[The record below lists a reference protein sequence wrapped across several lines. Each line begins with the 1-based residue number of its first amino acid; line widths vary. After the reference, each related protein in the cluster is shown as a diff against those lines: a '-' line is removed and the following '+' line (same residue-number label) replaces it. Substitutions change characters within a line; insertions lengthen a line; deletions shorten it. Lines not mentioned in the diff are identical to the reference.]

1 MRERLRPQ
9 ASYCYLLDAD
19 ADLAQEFDLRMRVV
33 VRQVAT
39 VVVFEIPIGEHAP
52 SEWLEPGLGGLGLLL
67 LAALII
73 IRLMPDGI
81 SAWLQKRLD
90 QRARMA

>member
-1 MRERLRPQ
+1 
-9 ASYCYLLDAD
+9 
-19 ADLAQEFDLRMRVV
+19 MRVGSSLLLSL
-33 VRQVAT
+33 VRTPVGFLFGA
-39 VVVFEIPIGEHAP
+39 F
-52 SEWLEPGLGGLGLLL
+52 LGLVALL

-90 QRARMA
+90 QRAQAGLTDGLVAPAQRTRGHRPWPLVLARPSWSLIAFLA

>member
-1 MRERLRPQ
+1 MGFLFG
-9 ASYCYLLDAD
+9 A
-19 ADLAQEFDLRMRVV
+19 F
-33 VRQVAT
+33 
-39 VVVFEIPIGEHAP
+39 
-52 SEWLEPGLGGLGLLL
+52 LGLVALL

-90 QRARMA
+90 QRTRAA